1 MSKFILLTI
10 IFFIV
15 EIITAFLF
23 ALTAQ
28 VFYKKIGFDFKSIL
42 KGVIERFF
50 LFIALSNDYTQVLT
64 FFSALKLGTRL
75 KHKETDRDK
84 ENNFNDYY
92 LVGNLVSVA
101 IAIGYVYLFKNAE
114 QIPFL
119 NRLLG

>member
-1 MSKFILLTI
+1 MSRSILL
-10 IFFIV
+10 FFIFLV
-15 EIITAFLF
+15 TEIITAFLF

-28 VFYKKIGFDFKSIL
+28 IFYKKIGFDFKSIL
-42 KGVIERFF
+42 KGIIERIF

-75 KHKETDRDK
+75 KHTETNNDG

-101 IAIGYVYLFKNAE
+101 IAIGYVYLFKNLEHIA
-114 QIPFL
+114 FL
-119 NRLLG
+119 NRLLD